1 MYSGGQVDGII
12 IACNYGK
19 SNDFG
24 RHRSSVTTSVQRSI
38 LEKYNILQLFSYS
51 ALSSF
56 SILVLDV
63 QRNVKY
69 FLKFIGKI

>member
-1 MYSGGQVDGII
+1 MQSYFYLGVGFGKIYFLNIYNDSAYCTVGGQVDGII

-38 LEKYNILQLFSYS
+38 LEK
-51 ALSSF
+51 
-56 SILVLDV
+56 
-63 QRNVKY
+63 
-69 FLKFIGKI
+69 